1 MRADEQP
8 RLVQSLGDRHVM
20 ILRNH
25 GLLVAER
32 DVAHA
37 FALLWTLQRACD
49 VQCQAEATGGY
60 DIALTEAV
68 RESCRRDAMNFD
80 PDGGTC
86 RRMFEATVRRMER
99 AMRGPNW
106 IDYRS

>member
-1 MRADEQP
+1 
-8 RLVQSLGDRHVM
+8 VKSLGDKHVM
-20 ILRNH
+20 MLCIH

-49 VQCQAEATGGY
+49 VQCQSAAIGGY
-60 DIALTEAV
+60 DIALTDAV
-68 RESCRRDAMNFD
+68 REACKRDALHFD

-106 IDYRS
+106 IDYRA